1 MGSELREARERA
13 GLTLEEVSERTRI
26 QVKWLDA
33 LERGDVGAFP
43 AGPFL
48 AGYSRQY
55 RAFLGLGAAPTPT
68 VGARTAVPAASPLPV
83 ARPAAPEGQARPGRP
98 QVPEEA
104 DPVSEVHRA
113 ENTVTLTSPRG
124 RVQRAG
130 RMAAIGV
137 SAAVV
142 MLVLAFAFNRGGEV
156 VEEGVDIPPDQVLLV
171 STAAE
176 VRATVRADGREIF
189 AGMLKPGR
197 QVKFAAHD
205 RLDVELAA
213 LSDVALVYNGRTLKP
228 LGAQSRARRL
238 VFVDDHGG

>member
-1 MGSELREARERA
+1 VGSELREARERA

-26 QVKWLDA
+26 QVKWFDA
-33 LERGDVGAFP
+33 LERGDVSAFP

-68 VGARTAVPAASPLPV
+68 VGARTAVPEASPLPPV
-83 ARPAAPEGQARPGRP
+83 RPAAPTRAGAAPRPA
-98 QVPEEA
+98 EEP
-104 DPVSEVHRA
+104 DPVSEVHRP
-113 ENTVTLTSPRG
+113 EHTITVTSPRA
-124 RVQRAG
+124 RVKRAG

-137 SAAVV
+137 AAAAG
-142 MLVLAFAFNRGGEV
+142 LLFAAWFFNRAAPV
-156 VEEGVDIPPDQVLLV
+156 ALEGVDIPPDQVLLV
-171 STAAE
+171 SSASE
-176 VRATVRADGREIF
+176 VRAKVVADGREIF
-189 AGMLKPGR
+189 AGTIKPGG